1 VNNISQKLYYTSC
14 NCKLIKTLCQNAA
27 NIKLLFKMAAAIEKF
42 VELVTLH
49 CQSVQCVNF
58 GHLILYIFLCLY
70 YHIIIKRAQNTL
82 RTAFCELKSPCLF
95 TDAGSGLSV
104 AAARTDTPRV
114 CGWSSASL
122 FSRAV
127 RFQKCA

>member
-1 VNNISQKLYYTSC
+1 
-14 NCKLIKTLCQNAA
+14 
-27 NIKLLFKMAAAIEKF
+27 MAAAIEKF

-95 TDAGSGLSV
+95 TYAGSGLSL

-114 CGWSSASL
+114 WLVVCQFVFPRCPVPKMRL
-122 FSRAV
+122 TYINM
-127 RFQKCA
+127 QLQ